1 MVAIK
6 RMDDAMVTTF
16 DQILVDVS
24 LILALIQDYSAIPE
38 NCVISLADEIKV
50 R

>member
-16 DQILVDVS
+16 DQIDVS
-24 LILALIQDYSAIPE
+24 LMLALIQDYRAILE